1 MIIHVIYIIYMY
13 LYIYNYMIAWR
24 EFVVVKEV
32 FYHNDNVTLLNDE
45 KQRCLRKSTYTNIIF
60 FPFTKIARTL

>member
-1 MIIHVIYIIYMY
+1 
-13 LYIYNYMIAWR
+13 MIAWR